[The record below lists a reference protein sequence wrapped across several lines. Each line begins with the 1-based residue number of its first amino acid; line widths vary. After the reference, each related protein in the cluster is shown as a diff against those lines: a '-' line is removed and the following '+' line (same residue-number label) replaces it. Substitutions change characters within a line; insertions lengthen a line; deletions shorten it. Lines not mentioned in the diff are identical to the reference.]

1 MVWKM
6 RDKINYR
13 LFYLFVV
20 PALVI
25 LVTGLFAGTTGKIA
39 GRVIDTGTG
48 EPLPGVNI
56 FVEAQA
62 LGAASDVDG
71 YFYILNISPG
81 KYTVIAQMIGYRD
94 VRFENVKVTIDQT
107 TTLNIKMV
115 QTVVESADEIVVV
128 AERPLIDVD
137 VTSSAVSISADEIQA
152 MPVDNFN
159 EVVNNQAGV
168 VAGHFRGG
176 RSGEVKYMVDGLPV
190 NDPYSNSQAVTV
202 ENVSIQ
208 ELEIISGTFNAEYGQ
223 AMSGIVNIITRD
235 GRRDRIETE
244 FSGYV
249 GNFYSIHDKI
259 FPNIDRVDGKGT
271 QNLQLTVNGPVPY
284 LENLSFFITG
294 RYEDDEG
301 YYFGNR
307 LYLPT
312 DSDPYLPSGD
322 SSYVSMDSSRHRSL
336 QGKLTY
342 FLSPQIR
349 FSYNLLWGRDWGHD
363 YDHAYRLT
371 PDGLVDNYGRTSNQ
385 SFIFNHTLSNSTFY
399 TIKFSQNFNRYY
411 GYLYKNPYDPRYVIP
426 EQGLPQSGYT
436 FRSGGNQ
443 NWRYDRFS
451 LTDIVKVDL
460 VTQMNRHHKIGT
472 GFIALR
478 YKIKSVG
485 SSFNAG
491 NEASTNIHSIEYPD
505 IYAPGYAY
513 YIKKPYEASA
523 YVQDKMEYDDLII
536 NLGLRYDYFNPN
548 TYTLGDARNP
558 EYNNLFPFYNVKA
571 KDRMQ
576 LSPRLG
582 IAFPISSAGVIHVS
596 YGHFF
601 QTPNHSQL
609 YAEIKDMPDGTTR
622 FLIDKQG
629 LSTAI
634 GNPNLDA
641 QRTTMYEAGIQQGLT
656 AELALDFTAYYRDV
670 RNLIDTEILE
680 TYDGYRFARYINK
693 DYANIRGLI
702 MSLEKRFSSMWGA
715 RIDFTYQFAE
725 GNASD
730 PLTVFYDNQ
739 SETPDETEKRFLPL
753 DWDQRSTLN
762 VSVNV
767 GKPGNWMTGLI
778 GRYGT
783 GTPYSA
789 EVRWTGVNVNWR
801 NNRIK
806 PSSLTFDLR
815 GEKVFKVMG
824 TRVSAYF
831 LVYNLLDRL
840 NEWGVYGSSGRA
852 GVDLN
857 TRFAGDVVGL
867 TSIQDYV
874 NNPTMYSPP
883 REIRLGLSFGLEY

>member
-1 MVWKM
+1 MVCKM
-6 RDKINYR
+6 RNKINYR
-13 LFYLFVV
+13 LFCQFMVL
-20 PALVI
+20 ALVVMFSN
-25 LVTGLFAGTTGKIA
+25 LNAGTTGKIA
-39 GRVIDTGTG
+39 GRATDNSTG

-56 FVEAQA
+56 FIEAQS
-62 LGAASDVDG
+62 LGSVSDVDG

-81 KYTVIAQMIGYRD
+81 KYTVIAKMIGYRD
-94 VRFENVKVTIDQT
+94 VRIENVRVTIDQT
-107 TTLNIKMV
+107 TTINIKMV
-115 QTVVESADEIVVV
+115 QTVIESADEIVVV
-128 AERPLIDVD
+128 AERPLINTD
-137 VTSSAVSISADEIQA
+137 VTSSAVTISAEEIKA

-159 EVVNNQAGV
+159 EVVSNQAGV

-190 NDPYSNSQAVTV
+190 NDPYSNSQAVTI

-208 ELEIISGTFNAEYGQ
+208 ELEVISGTFNAEYGQ

-244 FSGYV
+244 FSSYL
-249 GNFYSIHDKI
+249 GNYYSTHDKI
-259 FPNIDRVDGKGT
+259 FPNIDNLNGKGT
-271 QNLQLTVNGPVPY
+271 QNVQLTINGPVPF
-284 LENLSFFITG
+284 LSKLTFFMTG
-294 RYEDDEG
+294 RYEDNEG

-312 DSDPYLPSGD
+312 DNDPFMPSGD
-322 SSYVSMDSSRHRSL
+322 SSYVPMGNSTHRSL
-336 QGKLTY
+336 QGKVTY
-342 FLSPQIR
+342 FLTPHMKC
-349 FSYNLLWGRDWGHD
+349 SYNLLWGEDWGHN

-371 PDGLVDNYGRTSNQ
+371 PDGLVNNYGRTTNQ
-385 SFIFNHTLSNSTFY
+385 SLIFNHTLSNSTFY
-399 TIKFSQNFNRYY
+399 TIKFSQNYSRYF
-411 GYLYKNPYDPRYVIP
+411 GYLYQDPYDPRYVIP
-426 EQGLPQSGYT
+426 EQGLPQSNYT
-436 FRSGGNQ
+436 FRSGGNE
-443 NWRYDRFS
+443 NWRYNRFS
-451 LTDIVKVDL
+451 LTDIAKIDL
-460 VTQMNRHHKIGT
+460 ISQINRHHKIGV
-472 GFIALR
+472 GFIASR
-478 YKIKSVG
+478 YKIFSDG
-485 SSFNAG
+485 SSFNDG
-491 NEASTNIHSIEYPD
+491 DNASTDIHSIKYPS
-505 IYAPGYAY
+505 IYAPGYTHY
-513 YIKKPYEASA
+513 TKEPYEASA
-523 YVQDKMEYDDLII
+523 YIEDKMEYDDLII
-536 NLGLRYDYFNPN
+536 NLGLRFDYFNPN
-548 TYTLGDARNP
+548 TKTLGDARNP
-558 EYNNLFPFYNVKA
+558 EYNDLFPFYNDEA
-571 KDRMQ
+571 KQRMQ

-601 QTPNHSQL
+601 QTPNYSQL
-609 YAEIKDMPDGTTR
+609 YAEIKDFPDGTTR

-715 RIDFTYQFAE
+715 RVDFTYQFAE

-739 SETPDETEKRFLPL
+739 SETPNESEKRFLPL

-762 VSVNV
+762 ISLNV
-767 GKPGNWMTGLI
+767 GKPGNWIVGLI

-806 PSSLTFDLR
+806 PSSMTFDLR
-815 GEKVFKVMG
+815 GEKIFKVLG
-824 TRVSAYF
+824 TRVSAYL

-852 GVDLN
+852 GIDLN
-857 TRFAGDVVGL
+857 TRFAGDVIGL

-883 REIRLGLSFGLEY
+883 REIRLGLSFGL

>member
-1 MVWKM
+1 MIN
-6 RDKINYR
+6 KINYR
-13 LFYLFVV
+13 LLQLL
-20 PALVI
+20 A
-25 LVTGLFAGTTGKIA
+25 VTVLMLIGSSLNAGTTGKIA
-39 GRVIDTGTG
+39 GRVLDTGTG
-48 EPLPGVNI
+48 DPLAGVNI
-56 FVEAQA
+56 YIEAQS
-62 LGAASDVDG
+62 LGAASDADG

-81 KYTVIAQMIGYRD
+81 KYTVIAQIIGYRD

-107 TTLNIKMV
+107 TTLNVRME
-115 QTVVESADEIVVV
+115 QTVIESAEEIVVV
-128 AERPLIDVD
+128 AERPLIDMD
-137 VTSSAVSISADEIQA
+137 VTSSAVSISAEEIQA

-176 RSGEVKYMVDGLPV
+176 RTGEVKYMVDGLPV
-190 NDPYSNSQAVTV
+190 NDPYSNSQAVTI

-235 GRRDRIETE
+235 GRRDRIEAEVSAYAGT
-244 FSGYV
+244 
-249 GNFYSIHDKI
+249 FYSTHDNI
-259 FPNIDRVDGKGT
+259 FPNIDQLNGKGT
-271 QNLQLTVNGPVPY
+271 QNLQLTLNGPVPY
-284 LENLSFFITG
+284 LNKLTFFITG
-294 RYEDDEG
+294 RYEDNEG

-312 DSDPYLPSGD
+312 DNDPYMPSGD
-322 SSYVSMDSSRHRSL
+322 SSYIPMANSTHRSL

-342 FLSPQIR
+342 FLNPNIR
-349 FSYNLLWGRDWGHD
+349 LSYNILWGNDWGRN

-371 PDGLVDNYGRTSNQ
+371 PDGLVDNYGGTTNQ
-385 SFIFNHTLSNSTFY
+385 SLIFNHSLSNSTFY
-399 TIKFSQNFNRYY
+399 TVKFSQNYSNYY
-411 GYLYKNPYDPRYVIP
+411 GYLYEDPYDPRYVIP
-426 EQGLPQSGYT
+426 EQGLPQSAYT

-451 LTDIVKVDL
+451 LTNIAKIDL
-460 VTQMNRHHKIGT
+460 VSQVNRQHKISAGI
-472 GFIALR
+472 IALG
-478 YKIKSVG
+478 YKINSTG
-485 SSFNAG
+485 SSFNDGDAAP
-491 NEASTNIHSIEYPD
+491 EDIHSIEYPD

-513 YIKKPYEASA
+513 YTKEPYEASA

-536 NLGLRYDYFNPN
+536 NLGLRFDYFNPN
-548 TYTLGDARNP
+548 TMTLGDPRNP
-558 EYNNLFPFYNVKA
+558 EYNDLFPFYNVESEE
-571 KDRMQ
+571 RMQ

-582 IAFPISSAGVIHVS
+582 IAFPISSTGVIHVS

-601 QTPNHSQL
+601 QTPNFSQL

-622 FLIDKQG
+622 FLIEKQG
-629 LSTAI
+629 LSTVI

-656 AELALDFTAYYRDV
+656 TELALEFTAYYRDV
-670 RNLIDTEILE
+670 RNLIDTEVLE

-702 MSLEKRFSSMWGA
+702 MSLEKRFMSMWGA
-715 RIDFTYQFAE
+715 RVDFTYQFAE

-753 DWDQRSTLN
+753 DWDQRMTLN
-762 VSVNV
+762 ISLNV
-767 GKPGNWMTGLI
+767 GKPADWMLGMI

-815 GEKVFKVMG
+815 AEKSFTIAR
-824 TRVSAYF
+824 TRVSLY
-831 LVYNLLDRL
+831 LLIYNLLDRL

-852 GVDLN
+852 GIDLN
-857 TRFAGDVVGL
+857 SQFAGDVVGL
-867 TSIQDYV
+867 TTTEDYV

-883 REIRLGLSFGLEY
+883 REVRLGISFGL